1 MMNSA
6 LPAAVRAAGAD
17 LPPLADSDLGPG
29 ATYFTLVVLSGMY
42 LAPIVMFVLGA
53 LCAVGSPRFRR
64 AGRAAALL
72 IVLFYALSLLGSAF
86 TWPELEHQ
94 GKPSE
99 TLGMVVIGCG
109 GFLVL
114 PGLVAFGGAKVADR
128 RSATTAE

>member
-1 MMNSA
+1 MNSV
-6 LPAAVRAAGAD
+6 LPSVVHAAGAD
-17 LPPLADSDLGPG
+17 LAPLADSDLGPR

-53 LCAVGSPRFRR
+53 LCAVGSPRIRR

-99 TLGMVVIGCG
+99 TLGLIVIGCG

-114 PGLVAFGGAKVADR
+114 PWLVAFGGAKVAGR
-128 RSATTAE
+128 RSATTGE